1 MTIATIQ
8 QSRDRSPSR
17 RQDSTPPW
25 LTSLTSL
32 TSRKGLSPA
41 KTTFRLAISY
51 VTHLIEFG
59 YPERFVQE
67 QVGHAYASTTA
78 IYASVS
84 DDFKHQTLRAALARV
99 YGHTNQEERS

>member
-41 KTTFRLAISY
+41 KTTFRLAITL
-51 VTHLIEFG
+51 VTHLIEDGFDALKARIFG
-59 YPERFVQE
+59 ELQLCF
-67 QVGHAYASTTA
+67 S
-78 IYASVS
+78 
-84 DDFKHQTLRAALARV
+84 
-99 YGHTNQEERS
+99 

>member
-41 KTTFRLAISY
+41 KTTFRLAITLASELLRKGSSL
-51 VTHLIEFG
+51 VEVG
-59 YPERFVQE
+59 
-67 QVGHAYASTTA
+67 QVLRHCDVETTA
-78 IYASVS
+78 IYAKV
-84 DDFKHQTLRAALARV
+84 DLLALDALV
-99 YGHTNQEERS
+99 VAWPGEVA